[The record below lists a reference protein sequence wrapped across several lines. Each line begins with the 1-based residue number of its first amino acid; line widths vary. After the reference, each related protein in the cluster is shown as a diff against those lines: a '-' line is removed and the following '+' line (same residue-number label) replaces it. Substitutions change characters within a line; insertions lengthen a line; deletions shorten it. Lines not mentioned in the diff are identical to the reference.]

1 MASFR
6 SRFVAWLV
14 WVEVDRSHSI
24 ALQPAA
30 DGDDEFQVALADLV
44 EIKLLF
50 RMALVDADHQRAA
63 AVKPRPHRRLIDLA
77 LDEEPVLKILDGRA
91 LLLLICHVRHSLVAS
106 CAGKSTRRLAIQ
118 SPRYMCS
125 STFFSTKRRW

>member
-50 RMALVDADHQRAA
+50 RMALVDAHHQRAA
-63 AVKPRPHRRLIDLA
+63 AVKPRPHQRLIDLA
-77 LDEEPVLKILDGRA
+77 LDEEPVLKILDGLSALAAHLPRLPLPWWRRA
-91 LLLLICHVRHSLVAS
+91 PASLPDAS
-106 CAGKSTRRLAIQ
+106 PSRCR
-118 SPRYMCS
+118 
-125 STFFSTKRRW
+125 